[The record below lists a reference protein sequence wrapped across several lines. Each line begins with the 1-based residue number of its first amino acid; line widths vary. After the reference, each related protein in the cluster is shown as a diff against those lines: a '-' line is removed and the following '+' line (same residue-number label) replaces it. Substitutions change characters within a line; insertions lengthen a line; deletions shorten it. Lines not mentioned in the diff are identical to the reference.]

1 MRDTYKTFSDRTT
14 KPTFST
20 ESSAGSTI
28 GTGILYPKE
37 REELL
42 QAINYMKVLEDNWN
56 GFGAKKPLTLVIEIV
71 EQFIQNIPLNKIY
84 PAQLSPDGEG
94 GITLKWV
101 MVDTKLLLNFE
112 PGLINLAIQGKNKKP
127 ELIDGIV
134 YNGENIIP
142 QKILAYI
149 PVRTKK

>member
-20 ESSAGSTI
+20 ESGAGSTI
-28 GTGILYPKE
+28 GAGIVYPKE

-42 QAINYMKVLEDNWN
+42 QAINYIKVLEDDWN
-56 GFGAKKPLTLVIEIV
+56 GFVAKKPLTLVIEIV

-101 MVDTKLLLNFE
+101 TVDTKLLLNFE
-112 PGLINLAIQGKNKKP
+112 PGLINLAIHGKNKKP

-149 PVRTKK
+149 PVRAKK